1 MIMRDLQKIAS
12 RRFDLL
18 VIGGGING
26 ACVAWD
32 AAMRGLS
39 VALIDKGDFGAA
51 TSAATGRMIH
61 GGIRYLQHLAL
72 GRVKASLHERI
83 FFLRSAP
90 HLVRPVPFLIPTYG
104 HGFKGKE
111 VLGLAMTIYDLLA
124 WTEDSK
130 NSRTA
135 LPGHKRLSRQETL
148 ALEPHLHADGLTGA
162 IRFYDCQMP
171 FPERLTLAIV
181 LSARQ
186 EGAVVLNYVQA
197 KDLLVNDGRVTGVNV
212 MDILTGRQLTVK
224 ADVTVNAAGP
234 WVSSVLKSA
243 GLADTAESAS
253 RILSK
258 GIHIITRSLTNGHAL
273 ALATRHKH
281 SGAWVD
287 RGGRH
292 FFIVPWQGLSLIG
305 TTNSPFNGAP
315 DDDIVTEDD
324 IHGLIDDVNSVY
336 PSAGLCRDDIR
347 FFYGGLYPDDP
358 SRPSGTGYQGS
369 REDNIIDHGVSQ
381 KIQGLI
387 SVIGVKYTTARLLA
401 QKIVDL
407 ACRKLARPAKPCRT
421 KSAPVLG
428 GDIPDLKD
436 FVARESRC
444 WQGMLPESQVADLIH
459 GYGTSYTEILDL
471 YGQDPGLAK
480 GISPE
485 ILILKAQVIHAV
497 RREMAQT
504 LQDIVF
510 RRLPLACV
518 GRPAPEVLRGLARI
532 MAEELGWDD
541 ARIETEVLAVD
552 ARYLAI

>member
-1 MIMRDLQKIAS
+1 MRDLESIAS
-12 RRFDLL
+12 KHFDLL
-18 VIGGGING
+18 VIGGGVNG

-39 VALIDKGDFGAA
+39 VALVDKGDFGAA

-72 GRVKASLHERI
+72 GRVKASLHERN

-90 HLVRPVPFLIPTYG
+90 HLVHPVPFLIPTYG
-104 HGFKGKE
+104 HGLKGKE

-124 WTEDSK
+124 WLEGSQ
-130 NSRTA
+130 NARA
-135 LPGHKRLSRQETL
+135 AIPGHKRLSRHKTL
-148 ALEPHLHADGLTGA
+148 ALEPHLRADGLTGA
-162 IRFYDCQMP
+162 ILFYDCQMP
-171 FPERLTLAIV
+171 LPERLTLAIV
-181 LSARQ
+181 LSAQR

-197 KDLLVNDGRVTGVNV
+197 KELLVNNGRVTGVKV
-212 MDILTGRQLTVK
+212 LDAFTGRQLIVK

-234 WVSSVLKSA
+234 WINSVLTSA
-243 GLADTAESAS
+243 GLADTAEGAS
-253 RILSK
+253 RLLSK
-258 GIHIITRSLTNGHAL
+258 GIHIITRALTSGHAL

-281 SGAWVD
+281 SGAWLD

-305 TTNSPFNGAP
+305 TTNNPFNGALG
-315 DDDIVTEDD
+315 DDIVTEDD
-324 IHGLIDDVNSVY
+324 IRGLIDDVNSVY
-336 PSAGLCRDDIR
+336 PAAGLCRGDIR

-358 SRPSGTGYQGS
+358 SRPPGTGYQGS

-401 QKIVDL
+401 QKVVDL

-421 KSAPVLG
+421 ESAPVFG
-428 GDIPDLKD
+428 GEITDLQD
-436 FVARESRC
+436 FVAREARRWHGIFSA
-444 WQGMLPESQVADLIH
+444 SQVADLIH
-459 GYGTSYTEILDL
+459 GYGTNSTEILEL
-471 YGQDPGLAK
+471 CGQNPGIAESIPLEA
-480 GISPE
+480 P
-485 ILILKAQVIHAV
+485 ILKAQIVHAV

-504 LQDIVF
+504 LQDVVF
-510 RRLPLACV
+510 RRTALGCM
-518 GRPAPEVLRGLARI
+518 GRPAPETLRSLARI

-541 ARIETEVLAVD
+541 ARREEEVLAVD
-552 ARYLAI
+552 ERYLAK